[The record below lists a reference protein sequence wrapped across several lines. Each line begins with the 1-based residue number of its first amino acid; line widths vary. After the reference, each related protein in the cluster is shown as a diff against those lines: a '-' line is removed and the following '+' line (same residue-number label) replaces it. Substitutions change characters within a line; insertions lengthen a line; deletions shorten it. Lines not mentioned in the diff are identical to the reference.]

1 MILILR
7 GHIRKSFDDNKLYN
21 LIKIIYNNNECL
33 EVYISTFNKLQSN
46 ISWRYIEEINVV
58 VNEEYIYNYFKDLTF
73 LIKKILII
81 DDQKIDLVGNL
92 LGKLSKSNMPV
103 IGWKRYWCSKYK
115 ILEYIYN
122 LKKNENEH
130 VINCRFDIFCNS
142 NNFDTDEILNFIENN
157 KNKIFIH
164 NKFIKE
170 KYRHG
175 IDNIYIGNIG
185 TQYKL
190 SNKFFFN
197 LDSIEKKY
205 YFIKH
210 QEMLVYIENFS

>member
-103 IGWKRYWCSKYK
+103 IGWKRYWCS
-115 ILEYIYN
+115 
-122 LKKNENEH
+122 
-130 VINCRFDIFCNS
+130 
-142 NNFDTDEILNFIENN
+142 
-157 KNKIFIH
+157 
-164 NKFIKE
+164 
-170 KYRHG
+170 
-175 IDNIYIGNIG
+175 
-185 TQYKL
+185 
-190 SNKFFFN
+190 
-197 LDSIEKKY
+197 
-205 YFIKH
+205 
-210 QEMLVYIENFS
+210 

>member
-7 GHIRKSFDDNKLYN
+7 GHIRTSFDDDKLYN
-21 LIKIIYNNNECL
+21 LIKNIYNNNSNIEI
-33 EVYISTFNKLQSN
+33 YISTFNILQSN
-46 ISWRYIEEINVV
+46 ISWRYIEEIKIT
-58 VNEEYIYNYFKDLTF
+58 VNEEYIYNYFKDLVF

-81 DDQKIDLVGNL
+81 DDKKIDLIGNL
-92 LGKLSKSNMPV
+92 LGKLCKSNMPI
-103 IGWKRYWCSKYK
+103 IGWKRYWYCKNK
-115 ILEYIYN
+115 ILEYINN
-122 LKKNENEH
+122 LNKNKNEF

-142 NNFDTDEILNFIENN
+142 NNFNENEILKFIEDN
-157 KNKIFIH
+157 KNRIFIH
-164 NKFIKE
+164 NKFIKD

-175 IDNIYIGNIG
+175 IDNIYIGNIN

-205 YFIKH
+205 YVIKH
-210 QEMLVYIENFS
+210 QEMLVYIENFN